1 MNKKYLDIINL
12 PHHVSKKHEKMSLEL
27 RAAQFAPFSALTGYK
42 EIINETE
49 RYTDTRKQLNEEEK
63 NMLDYKIQLIKKY
76 IDLKKELILIF
87 IYFIPDNKKNG
98 GKYKE
103 IIGKV
108 TKIDE
113 YNQLIILENKI
124 EIPIK
129 EIVEIK
135 GEIFE

>member
-98 GKYKE
+98 VKYKE

>member
-49 RYTDTRKQLNEEEK
+49 RYTDTRKELNEEEK
-63 NMLDYKIQLIKKY
+63 NILDYKIQLIKKY

-87 IYFIPDNKKNG
+87 IYFIPDNKKKG

-135 GEIFE
+135 GEIFA

>member
-42 EIINETE
+42 EIINKTE
-49 RYTDTRKQLNEEEK
+49 RYTDTRKELNEEEK
-63 NMLDYKIQLIKKY
+63 NILDYKIQLIKKY

-87 IYFIPDNKKNG
+87 IYFIPDNKKKG

>member
-49 RYTDTRKQLNEEEK
+49 RYTDTRKELNEEEK
-63 NMLDYKIQLIKKY
+63 NILDYKIQLIKKY

>member
-42 EIINETE
+42 EIINETQ